1 MRFGLGPVFGI
12 LICYSSVIYSEQ
24 WRLPDGRTVI
34 TSAGSTP
41 PVIGAKRIDLS
52 NQEQP
57 SREQQAQE
65 RAKQDQLRREQQAQ
79 ERAKQ
84 DQLRREQQAQERA
97 KQDQLR
103 KEQQAQQRAQQ
114 ELRKEQ
120 QVPLIRTS
128 SVPQI
133 PYTTEYL
140 PDNVYAGDCVLYAR
154 SKVPTLPHNLWTWK
168 DKLAIVNSHTPSVG
182 SAAMI
187 PYVDAKTKEA
197 VGHVAYVEKVE
208 GNSITLVDANFKT
221 GKITRRTAT
230 GTSLKDAENIL
241 KIAGYFRP

>member
-57 SREQQAQE
+57 S
-65 RAKQDQLRREQQAQ
+65 REQQAQ